1 MANFAAAL
9 YTHCGLSFPVLH
21 IWCFHTLLCGNPVKS
36 GAKMP
41 ETLNRANTI
50 WPRAST
56 GPLHADPANDAD
68 DQQNPTCATQP
79 FRGSF
84 EIHPKRQKHRLVKK
98 PASQQESPPS
108 SRDESRPIADVPVPP
123 SLRATEI
130 VRIVSETRPHTG
142 GLLPGNKIYNQHMVP
157 TARAL
162 NQSIVITPMCVWELY
177 EAVELC
183 DNQGTCPD

>member
-1 MANFAAAL
+1 
-9 YTHCGLSFPVLH
+9 
-21 IWCFHTLLCGNPVKS
+21 
-36 GAKMP
+36 MP

-50 WPRAST
+50 WPRASA

-68 DQQNPTCATQP
+68 DQRDPTCATQP
-79 FRGSF
+79 LRSSS

-98 PASQQESPPS
+98 PASQQESSPS

-130 VRIVSETRPHTG
+130 VGIVSETRPHTG
-142 GLLPGNKIYNQHMVP
+142 GLLSGNKIYNQHMVP

-162 NQSIVITPMCVWELY
+162 CNG
-177 EAVELC
+177 A
-183 DNQGTCPD
+183 QGDRRLGLSSDTSPHAKRRRSLTGHVMTSDAGDTRRRCRSRRTQCRLTSLLGI

>member
-9 YTHCGLSFPVLH
+9 YTLRGLSFLLSH
-21 IWCFHTLLCGNPVKS
+21 IWCFRTLPCGNPVKN

-50 WPRAST
+50 WPRASV
-56 GPLHADPANDAD
+56 GPLHPNPASDAD
-68 DQQNPTCATQP
+68 DQRNPTCATQP
-79 FRGSF
+79 LRSSS

-98 PASQQESPPS
+98 PASQQESLLS

-123 SLRATEI
+123 SLRTTEI
-130 VRIVSETRPHTG
+130 AGVVSENRPHAG
-142 GLLPGNKIYNQHMVP
+142 ELLQGNKIYNQHMVP

-162 NQSIVITPMCVWELY
+162 N
-177 EAVELC
+177 
-183 DNQGTCPD
+183 